1 MPGRRQAI
9 TWTNTGIL
17 LIRTLGTNV
26 NAILSEI
33 HTFSFKKMH
42 LKISSAKMA
51 ANFVQRGGG
60 GGGGGVKTPRQRYF
74 DVI

>member
-9 TWTNTGIL
+9 TCTNAGIL

-33 HTFSFKKMH
+33 HTFSFKNMH

-51 ANFVQRGGG
+51 AILSSGGG
-60 GGGGGVKTPRQRYF
+60 GGGGGVFKTPRHRYF